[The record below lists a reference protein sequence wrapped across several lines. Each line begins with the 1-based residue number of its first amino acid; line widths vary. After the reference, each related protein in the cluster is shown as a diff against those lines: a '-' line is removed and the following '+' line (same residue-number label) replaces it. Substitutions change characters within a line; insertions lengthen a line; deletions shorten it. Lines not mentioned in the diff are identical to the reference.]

1 MLRKLVQDKVREWD
15 RYFEDTHLAYR
26 VSYKSSTGFTPF
38 FLVYGQEALLPI
50 EVEDKKVTD

>member
-1 MLRKLVQDKVREWD
+1 MQDKVREWD